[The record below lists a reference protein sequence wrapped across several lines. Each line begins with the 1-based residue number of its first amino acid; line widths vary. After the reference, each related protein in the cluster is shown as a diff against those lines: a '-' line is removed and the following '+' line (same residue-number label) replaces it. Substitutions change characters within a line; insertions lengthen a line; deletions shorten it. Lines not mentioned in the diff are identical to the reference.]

1 MAEQYLNIS
10 ETTFLVLL
18 SNSFMGLPC
27 GSSPVVK
34 TLPSNVG
41 GEGSIPGQEAKIPHA
56 TWPKNQSIKQKQ
68 YCKKFNK
75 DIKNR
80 THEKQIFKE
89 KK

>member
-80 THEKQIFKE
+80 PHEKQIFKE